1 VIVLGHSD
9 CSAMGCLFDSE
20 LGSTQDELVEH
31 MLRCDPALDAAVA
44 SSASVEIL
52 AQENVRHQL
61 PILRT
66 ALAERGLGEVR
77 VHGRY
82 LDFAA
87 GRTGARVVEV
97 SVPFPLAGPD
107 AVVEAFLG
115 GVTDRTRLALFD
127 HVTSPTGLVLPAA
140 RLVAALRERGVES
153 LVDAAHAPG
162 MLDLDLEALG
172 AAYYT
177 GNCHKWV
184 CTPKGSAFL
193 YVRAD
198 RRDARPI
205 RRLSSTI
212 ER

>member
-1 VIVLGHSD
+1 MTDFVAELDRRAAERLSGALRGRLAACATGHAPRVAIVACADARVMPEAVFGLEPNEAVVVRSAGNLALPGGGQFSTLLLAITACAVRDVIVLGHSD

-87 GRTGARVVEV
+87 GRV
-97 SVPFPLAGPD
+97 LA
-107 AVVEAFLG
+107 
-115 GVTDRTRLALFD
+115 
-127 HVTSPTGLVLPAA
+127 
-140 RLVAALRERGVES
+140 
-153 LVDAAHAPG
+153 
-162 MLDLDLEALG
+162 
-172 AAYYT
+172 
-177 GNCHKWV
+177 
-184 CTPKGSAFL
+184 
-193 YVRAD
+193 
-198 RRDARPI
+198 
-205 RRLSSTI
+205 I
-212 ER
+212 E